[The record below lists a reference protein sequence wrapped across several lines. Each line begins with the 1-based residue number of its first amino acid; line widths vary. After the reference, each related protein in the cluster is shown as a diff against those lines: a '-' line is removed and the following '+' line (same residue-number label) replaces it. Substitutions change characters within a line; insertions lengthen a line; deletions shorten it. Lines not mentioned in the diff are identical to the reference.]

1 MAVQTVSLWAAM
13 KLSLG
18 VKAHL
23 AVVARSAA
31 TTAAL
36 AAGMKVVAKMVV
48 ANAGICER
56 TQAINTPF
64 ALS

>member
-48 ANAGICER
+48 TNICER